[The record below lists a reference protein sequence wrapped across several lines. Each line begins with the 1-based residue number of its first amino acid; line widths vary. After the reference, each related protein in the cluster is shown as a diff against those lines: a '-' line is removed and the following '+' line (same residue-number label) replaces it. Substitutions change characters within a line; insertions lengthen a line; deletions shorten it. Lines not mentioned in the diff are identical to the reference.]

1 MSRVLSFTNW
11 HHTGVSVSDLS
22 SALAFYRD
30 SFGFEP
36 VFEAMDMSDLI
47 ESITGIPGLRA
58 DLVQCSSPVSETVL
72 ELIQFRNVPAG
83 YQGQAPIEPGRSH
96 VAFLVTNL
104 DLAIAETVA
113 AGGELIGEVT
123 EFSEGRAAYLSD
135 PSGHVVELE
144 EAQPD
149 GNT

>member
-1 MSRVLSFTNW
+1 MSKVSSFSDW
-11 HHTGVSVSDLS
+11 HHTGVSVRDLS
-22 SALAFYRD
+22 SALAFYRNG
-30 SFGFEP
+30 FGFEP

-72 ELIQFRNVPAG
+72 ELIQFRNVPVS
-83 YQGQAPIEPGRSH
+83 YQGKAPIEPGRSH

-104 DLAIAETVA
+104 DLAIAKTVA
-113 AGGELIGEVT
+113 AGGKLIGEVT

-149 GNT
+149 DNT